1 MVEYQLRIELTG
13 ARPPVWREL
22 KVPGFL
28 TLLELHKVL
37 QVAMGWWNSHLWHFE
52 FNGESFSQPDPEF
65 HGLDAGITN
74 LLKLDLK
81 SGDEI
86 VYLYDFGDEWE
97 HLITVEAE
105 VPVTGPDGIP
115 WCLAGAGVCPP
126 EDAGGTRGFA
136 EMLDAWRDPGHP
148 RHQEAMDWMPSDFDE
163 RRFDPDSVNRFLA
176 LCIGW
181 GAL

>member
-1 MVEYQLRIELTG
+1 
-13 ARPPVWREL
+13 
-22 KVPGFL
+22 
-28 TLLELHKVL
+28 
-37 QVAMGWWNSHLWHFE
+37 MGWWNSHLWHFE

-65 HGLDAGITN
+65 HGLDAGMTK
-74 LLKLDLK
+74 LLELDLK